1 MRAASCEH
9 GSSQHPRVRLCS
21 TMRSRR
27 LEGGGSDAA
36 SGGEVR
42 RRGGFLY
49 PLARERDDQCGVL
62 LSVIPGPVSV
72 SVCQIFPRRH
82 GPFALVF
89 FLYIAAAAQSGS
101 LLLNKFLAIVGL
113 YPFPMCSARTLSARE
128 PMRISCRSCDNGF
141 LQTGS
146 CCWFGRV
153 MNADTLTRDG
163 AIALGA

>member
-36 SGGEVR
+36 SGGEIR

-49 PLARERDDQCGVL
+49 PHARERDDQCGVL

-72 SVCQIFPRRH
+72 SVLSDLPPPSRSVCTSF
-82 GPFALVF
+82 F

-101 LLLNKFLAIVGL
+101 LLLNKFLAIVEL
-113 YPFPMCSARTLSARE
+113 FPMCSARTLSARE

-146 CCWFGRV
+146 CCWFGRM